1 MVTKIK
7 IRVIPNARKNEVRV
21 EEDKFKVYVSA
32 LAIDGKANKAVIELL
47 ADFLKTKKSN
57 IKIIQGEHS
66 KEKIIEIYQ
75 P

>member
-21 EEDKFKVYVSA
+21 EEDKFKVYVSVP
-32 LAIDGKANKAVIELL
+32 AINGKANKAVIELL

-57 IKIIQGEHS
+57 IKII
-66 KEKIIEIYQ
+66 
-75 P
+75 

>member
-21 EEDKFKVYVSA
+21 EEDKFKVYVSVP
-32 LAIDGKANKAVIELL
+32 AINGKANKAVIELL

-57 IKIIQGEHS
+57 IKIIQGECT
-66 KEKIIEIYQ
+66 KEKIVEIYQ